1 MKRVPSLIFAV
12 FLASCSYRPITYQI
26 WAEAN
31 AEDRLKIIKTA
42 DNIEVVKRLRSS
54 GRVITENDD
63 FILVRYGSSDYVKT
77 YGKVIAE
84 TPVTVV
90 IDGVLIFLALG
101 GMK

>member
-1 MKRVPSLIFAV
+1 MKLVLLLVFA
-12 FLASCSYRPITYQI
+12 FFFTSCSYRPITYQI

-31 AEDRLKIIKTA
+31 SEDRLKIIKTA
-42 DNIEVVKRLRSS
+42 DNIEVVKRLRTS
-54 GRVITENDD
+54 GRVITENED

-77 YGKVIAE
+77 YGNVIAE
-84 TPVTVV
+84 TPVTVA